1 MYEVITDLV
10 DELVA
15 GLPADARAQFARFV
29 EAVAESPLGGLLVD
43 PDQVSEFPTLLWPLE
58 TAHGYGQVLYTVYH
72 RPDEVVR
79 DPARV
84 LESDRVVID
93 DVVWLD

>member
-15 GLPADARAQFARFV
+15 EFPADAREQFGRFV

-43 PDQVSEFPTLLWPLE
+43 PEAPGEYPTLRGVQACGVDLSPRMIE
-58 TAHGYGQVLYTVYH
+58 HAH
-72 RPDEVVR
+72 
-79 DPARV
+79 
-84 LESDRVVID
+84 
-93 DVVWLD
+93 WLDLTAA